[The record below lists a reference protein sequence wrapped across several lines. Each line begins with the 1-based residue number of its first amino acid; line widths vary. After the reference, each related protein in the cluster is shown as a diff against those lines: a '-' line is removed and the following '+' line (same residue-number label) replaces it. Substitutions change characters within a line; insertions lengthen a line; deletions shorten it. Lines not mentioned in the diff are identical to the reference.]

1 MGLFE
6 LVPNFSEGRRAEV
19 VDALVEAMLSPG
31 GVYLLDKEMDADH
44 NRCVLT
50 LAGEGDALVEA
61 ALRGAA
67 EAVKRI
73 DLNEHRGAH
82 PRMGALDVCP
92 FVPLDD
98 STMEEAVA
106 LARKTGERIGREL
119 EIPVFLY
126 EEAASRPERRNLA
139 KVRKGQFEGLKE
151 SIGKD
156 PEREP
161 DFGPN
166 RIHPTAGAVAVGA
179 RFFLVAYNVNLET
192 DDVSVAKRI
201 AGKVR
206 ERDGGLPSVKA
217 LGFFLEDLGLAQ
229 VSMNLTNYRVTP
241 IRKAFDAVAAE
252 AEREGVGVRESE
264 LVGLVPR
271 EALDEET
278 ARHIKLV
285 GFDPE
290 VQILERR
297 LEKVGA
303 L

>member
-6 LVPNFSEGRRAEV
+6 LVPNFSEGRRPEV

-44 NRCVLT
+44 NRCVIT
-50 LAGEGDALVEA
+50 LAGEGEALVEA
-61 ALRGAA
+61 AVRGAA
-67 EAVKRI
+67 EGVKRI
-73 DLNEHRGAH
+73 DLNGHEGAH
-82 PRMGALDVCP
+82 PRMGAMDVCP
-92 FVPLDD
+92 FVPLGD

-106 LARKTGERIGREL
+106 LAKKTGERIGKEL
-119 EIPVFLY
+119 EVPVFLY
-126 EEAASRPERRNLA
+126 EEAATRPERRNLA
-139 KVRKGQFEGLKE
+139 KVRKGQFEGLRE
-151 SIGKD
+151 LIGKD

-166 RIHPTAGAVAVGA
+166 RIHPTAGATAVGA
-179 RFFLVAYNVNLET
+179 RFFLVAYNVNLDT
-192 DDVSVAKRI
+192 GDVSVAKRI
-201 AGKVR
+201 AKKVR

-217 LGFFLEDLGLAQ
+217 LGFFLEDQGLAQ

-252 AEREGVGVRESE
+252 AEKEGVGVKESE

-278 ARHIKLV
+278 ARHIKLAR
-285 GFDPE
+285 FDPE
-290 VQILERR
+290 AQILEKR
-297 LEKVGA
+297 LEKAGA

>member
-1 MGLFE
+1 MGRFE
-6 LVPNFSEGRRAEV
+6 LVPNFSEGRRPEV
-19 VDALVEAMLSPG
+19 VDALVEALTSPG
-31 GVYLLDKEMDADH
+31 GVYLLDREMDADH

-50 LAGEGDALVEA
+50 LAGEGEALVEA
-61 ALRGAA
+61 AVRGAA
-67 EAVKRI
+67 EAARRI
-73 DLNEHRGAH
+73 DLNKHEGEH
-82 PRMGALDVCP
+82 PRMGAMDVCP
-92 FVPLDD
+92 FVPLGD
-98 STMEEAVA
+98 STMEEAVE
-106 LARKTGERIGREL
+106 LARKAGERIGREL

-126 EEAASRPERRNLA
+126 EEAATRPERRNLA

-151 SIGKD
+151 RIGKD

-206 ERDGGLPSVKA
+206 ERDGGLPKVKA
-217 LGFFLEDLGLAQ
+217 LGFFLDDLGVAQ
-229 VSMNLTNYRVTP
+229 VSMNLTNYRITP
-241 IRKAFDAVAAE
+241 IRKAFEAVEAQAE
-252 AEREGVGVRESE
+252 AEGVGVRESE
-264 LVGLVPR
+264 LVGLVPQ

-278 ARHIKLV
+278 ARRIKLAR
-285 GFDPE
+285 FDPE
-290 VQILERR
+290 AQILERR
-297 LEKVGA
+297 LAKVGA